1 MAEKRVVMS
10 NETESSSVL
19 QNPGQELDLNLRR
32 YAAALGYLQYENT
45 TYWTRSQHFLVAHT
59 FLLGF
64 VVTKLPVTSKELT
77 WARIVCL
84 GIASLGGLVL
94 AKLWFDG
101 LKAGEYWIT
110 HVTEVVRLFEG
121 KSFPVDTRLIQKFDP
136 KPGYVSAKLVAHRLA
151 TLFSVL
157 WFASFVY
164 LALCAALMAV
174 GYTLA

>member
-1 MAEKRVVMS
+1 MS
-10 NETESSSVL
+10 NEAESSPGP
-19 QNPGQELDLNLRR
+19 QNPSQDLDLNLRR

-84 GIASLGGLVL
+84 GVASLGGLVL
-94 AKLWFDG
+94 ARLWFDG
-101 LKAGEYWIT
+101 LKAGEYWIN
-110 HVTEVVRLFEG
+110 HVTDVVRLFED
-121 KSFPVDTRLIQKFDP
+121 KSFPAGTKLIQKFDH

-151 TLFSVL
+151 KLFSVL
-157 WFASFVY
+157 WLASFLY
-164 LALCAALMAV
+164 LVLCATLMAV